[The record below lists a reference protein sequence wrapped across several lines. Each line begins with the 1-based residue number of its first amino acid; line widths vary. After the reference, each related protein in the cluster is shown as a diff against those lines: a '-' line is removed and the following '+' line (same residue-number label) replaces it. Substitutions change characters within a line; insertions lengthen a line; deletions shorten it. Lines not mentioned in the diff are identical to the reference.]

1 MMCVRSSSAVQKYL
15 EEQKY
20 LEQVSTLDLVAVLGC
35 GELLHVLAVLVGDH
49 HGGQL
54 GHGGVESSIVS
65 KTSNITGNSLQA
77 LLGFDNGLKLR
88 PQVSILR

>member
-1 MMCVRSSSAVQKYL
+1 MWMECSADL
-15 EEQKY
+15 EKA
-20 LEQVSTLDLVAVLGC
+20 STLQLVTVLGG

-65 KTSNITGNSLQA
+65 QTSDITGNSLQA
-77 LLGFDNGLKLR
+77 FLGFDNSLKLI
-88 PQVSILR
+88 PQVSILW